1 VVGIPS
7 SAINFTDAQGE
18 KHMTKLSLT
27 SLLVALLWV
36 AAAPARAQIIVDSE
50 FVAAAAARGAIL
62 WDVRSEEEYKKG
74 HVPGAVT
81 IDDPQTQLREGK
93 TEDYLPIP
101 QIEKI
106 LGEAGIDLDK
116 EIVVYGAKALPAA
129 YFAYQTLRYLGAQN
143 VRVFHGGIDDWKAA
157 GKALST
163 ERTTLPAVNVD
174 ARLNKA
180 MLLSTPEVLARLQNP
195 AVQLVDARTTR
206 EFSGDD
212 IRALRGGH
220 IPGAV
225 NIPYESNWVDPDT
238 PRKLQRKLVNNKD
251 GMNLKD
257 RDGLRKLY
265 AGLDP
270 EKETVVYCQSGSRA
284 SQTATVL
291 EELGFKNVKIYD
303 ASWLGWGNEFTAPAA
318 NVTYFNVGRVNGL
331 LNQLQ
336 GRVDALEAELEALR
350 AQAAKKQ

>member
-1 VVGIPS
+1 MS
-7 SAINFTDAQGE
+7 KFT
-18 KHMTKLSLT
+18 LT
-27 SLLVALLWV
+27 GLLIVLAWV
-36 AAAPARAQIIVDSE
+36 SAAPARAQAIVDSD

-74 HVPGAVT
+74 HIPGAIT
-81 IDDPQTQLREGK
+81 IDDPQTQLRDGK

-101 QIEKI
+101 QIQKI

-116 EIVVYGAKALPAA
+116 EIVAYGAKALPAA

-157 GKALST
+157 GKAVTS
-163 ERTTLPAVNVD
+163 ERTTLPPVSVD

-180 MLLSTPEVLARLQNP
+180 MLLSTPEMLARLQQP
-195 AVQLVDARTTR
+195 DVQIIDARTPR

-225 NIPYESNWVDPDT
+225 NIPYESNWVDADT

-257 RDGLRKLY
+257 RDALRKLY
-265 AGLDP
+265 TDLDP

-284 SQTATVL
+284 AQTATVL

-303 ASWLGWGNEFTAPAA
+303 ASWLGWGNEFTAPVA
-318 NVTYFNVGRVNGL
+318 NATYFNVGRVNGL

-336 GRVDALEAELEALR
+336 GRVDALEAELEALK

>member
-1 VVGIPS
+1 MSKFSLSFVLVV
-7 SAINFTDAQGE
+7 
-18 KHMTKLSLT
+18 
-27 SLLVALLWV
+27 LVWS
-36 AAAPARAQIIVDSE
+36 AAAPARAQAIVDSE

-74 HVPGAVT
+74 HIPGAVT
-81 IDDPQTQLREGK
+81 IDDPQTQLRDGK

-101 QIEKI
+101 RIEKI
-106 LGEAGIDLDK
+106 LGEAGIDLEK

-157 GKALST
+157 GKAVST
-163 ERTTLPAVNVD
+163 ERTALPAVTVD

-180 MLLSTPEVLARLQNP
+180 MLLSTAELIARLQNP
-195 AVQLVDARTTR
+195 EVQILDARTAR

-225 NIPYESNWVDPDT
+225 NIPYESNWADPDS

-251 GMNLKD
+251 GMSLKE
-257 RDGLRKLY
+257 RDALRQLY
-265 AGLDP
+265 GSLDP
-270 EKETVVYCQSGSRA
+270 EKETVVYCQSGARA

-303 ASWLGWGNEFTAPAA
+303 ASWLGWGNEFAAPVA

-336 GRVDALEAELEALR
+336 GRVDALESELEALK

>member
-1 VVGIPS
+1 MLKEEAMS
-7 SAINFTDAQGE
+7 KFN
-18 KHMTKLSLT
+18 LT
-27 SLLVALLWV
+27 GLLIVLACVAG
-36 AAAPARAQIIVDSE
+36 PARAQVIVDSE

-74 HVPGAVT
+74 HIPGAIT
-81 IDDPQTQLREGK
+81 IDDPQTQLRDGK

-106 LGEAGIDLDK
+106 LGDAGIDLDK

-129 YFAYQTLRYLGAQN
+129 YFAYQTLRYLGASK

-163 ERTTLPAVNVD
+163 ERTTLPAVAVD

-180 MLLSTPEVLARLQNP
+180 MLVSTPDMLARLQQP
-195 AVQLVDARTTR
+195 EVQIVDARTPR

-220 IPGAV
+220 IPRAI
-225 NIPYESNWVDPDT
+225 NIPYENNWLDADT

-257 RDGLRKLY
+257 RDALRKLY
-265 AGLDP
+265 ADLDP
-270 EKETVVYCQSGSRA
+270 DKETIVYCQSGSRA

-303 ASWLGWGNEFTAPAA
+303 SSWLGWGNEFSAPVASV
-318 NVTYFNVGRVNGL
+318 NYFNVGRVNGL

-336 GRVDALEAELEALR
+336 GRVDALEAELEALK